1 MRSRNSVHDAGPN
14 TNCLEILAHAVDRVG
29 VHLRDVR
36 LHVAHH
42 RLVDAR
48 ALVRCAAVRQF
59 DDGVDG
65 EERNLGVVGCPS
77 NLIVRDDAL
86 GRQDHAIGGHRQVDV
101 HEGQAVDLRVAELI
115 AALHVD
121 QRDIGIQRRARA
133 AASRA
138 CTGRS
143 SRPLQAAG
151 EATSEP
157 SIERIGMNG
166 SPMAPARKRMPIAM
180 WLHSS

>member
-1 MRSRNSVHDAGPN
+1 MPSTGFAF
-14 TNCLEILAHAVDRVG
+14 TE
-29 VHLRDVR
+29 RDVG

-59 DDGVDG
+59 DDRVDG
-65 EERNLGVVGCPS
+65 EERNLRVVGCPA
-77 NLIVRDDAL
+77 NLLVRDDPL
-86 GRQDHAIGGHRQVDV
+86 GRQDHAVGRHCQVDI
-101 HEGQAVDLRVAELI
+101 HERQAVDLRVAELV

-121 QRDIGIQRRARA
+121 QRDIGVQSWNEQQLLAGVRD
-133 AASRA
+133 
-138 CTGRS
+138 RS
-143 SRPLQAAG
+143 FRPLQAVA
-151 EATSEP
+151 EARPSP

-166 SPMAPARKRMPIAM
+166 SPIAPARKRMPIAM